1 MDSVIS
7 AWGNSLDL
15 RIPKA
20 YAREVGLKNGS
31 KVDITVQSGQLV
43 VKPLKKYSLKSLV
56 DEISSENAYGEVDF
70 GEPEGKE
77 VW

>member
-7 AWGNSLDL
+7 AWGNSLGL

-20 YAREVGLKNGS
+20 YAREVGLKSGT
-31 KVDITVQSGQLV
+31 KVDIIVQAGQLV
-43 VKPLKKYSLKSLV
+43 VKPVKEYSLKALV
-56 DEISSENAYGEVDF
+56 DEISSDNSYEEVDF